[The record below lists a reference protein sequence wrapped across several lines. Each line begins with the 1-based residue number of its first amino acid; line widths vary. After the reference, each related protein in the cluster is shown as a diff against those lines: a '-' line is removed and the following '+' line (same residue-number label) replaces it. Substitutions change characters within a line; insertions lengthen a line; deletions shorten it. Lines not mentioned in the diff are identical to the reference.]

1 MAFWWVSQNKTH
13 NEEKAGGYLWA
24 PKKTKTG
31 KNIYHWDTMKDVR
44 EGDIIFS
51 YFRQQ
56 IVAFSTAQGNAYS
69 FNNPFN
75 ESGEDW
81 EVNGHKID
89 VSYSVLKKPIF
100 IPNIVNEL
108 QDILTKQGAHKPLN
122 VNGTGNQGYLFP
134 LIDEAGKFLLSRCK

>member
-13 NEEKAGGYLWA
+13 YEEKAGGYLWA

-51 YFRQQ
+51 YFRQR

-69 FNNPFN
+69 SNNPFK

-81 EVNGHKID
+81 EVDGRKID
-89 VSYSVLKKPIF
+89 ASYSVLKNPIYL
-100 IPNIVNEL
+100 PNIVNEL
-108 QDILTKQGAHKPLN
+108 LDILAKQGDHKPLN

-134 LIDEAGKFLLSRCK
+134 LIDEAGKFLLSQCK